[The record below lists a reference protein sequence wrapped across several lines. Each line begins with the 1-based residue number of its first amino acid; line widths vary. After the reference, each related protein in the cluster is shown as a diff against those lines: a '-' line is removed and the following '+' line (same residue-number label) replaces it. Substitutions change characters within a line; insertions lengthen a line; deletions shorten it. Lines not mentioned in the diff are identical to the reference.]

1 MYKSGFN
8 TGFEKKT
15 GISEIVQVEKM
26 EIMNHLRNGTRRLGS
41 LSLELV
47 MVIPVLALVTM
58 GIVQYSS
65 HLFALQAVQGAAMVG
80 ARTLE
85 TTSVNVKS
93 TVITAV
99 KNALNYPYKNG
110 FNDSNSVKI
119 YKLNADGATYSEVTE
134 ETDLSSGQFMVSV
147 SINRKYA
154 VMRGLNKYQVGD
166 TPTETLKDYPNPGQD
181 GSISAMYAVVK

>member
-1 MYKSGFN
+1 
-8 TGFEKKT
+8 
-15 GISEIVQVEKM
+15 M
-26 EIMNHLRNGTRRLGS
+26 EIINHLRNGTRRLGS

-85 TTSVNVKS
+85 TNSTNVQT
-93 TVITAV
+93 TVTTAV
-99 KNALNYPYKNG
+99 KSALNYPYKNG
-110 FNDSNSVKI
+110 FSDSGSVKI
-119 YKLNADGATYSEVTE
+119 FKLNGTAYSEVTSDTE
-134 ETDLSSGQFMVSV
+134 LASGQFMVSV

-154 VMRGLNKYQVGD
+154 VIRGLNKYQVGD
-166 TPTETLKDYPNPGQD
+166 TAAETLEDYPNPSQD